1 MTYGKKYI
9 IQLCTF
15 SIGLPH
21 KLSEAKLYLKL
32 GTTGSQ
38 LLITWRFLGVMLVL
52 LFKLKTGRSL
62 INNVKSICLLAVIKN
77 LKSIGCDLITN
88 KLVISKDIVDEATAW
103 QWKKDQSQAT
113 NFFEAPTYPQ
123 KSSQ

>member
-1 MTYGKKYI
+1 M
-9 IQLCTF
+9 
-15 SIGLPH
+15 
-21 KLSEAKLYLKL
+21 
-32 GTTGSQ
+32 
-38 LLITWRFLGVMLVL
+38 
-52 LFKLKTGRSL
+52 
-62 INNVKSICLLAVIKN
+62 KSICLLAVIKN